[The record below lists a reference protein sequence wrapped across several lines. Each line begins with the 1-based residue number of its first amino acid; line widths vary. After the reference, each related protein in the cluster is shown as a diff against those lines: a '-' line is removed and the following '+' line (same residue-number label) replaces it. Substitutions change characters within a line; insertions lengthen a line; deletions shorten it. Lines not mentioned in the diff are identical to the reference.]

1 MIHNSEILFPLTYE
15 ESLTQNSAGKIL
27 FPSLLPISQFD
38 DLIQNASILPK
49 IATSK
54 KFSSQSSRENMKKC
68 SSQELSTGEKCC
80 QNVNPKR
87 SQIQG
92 IYSSSINIGGLMEE
106 NSTPNNDENTLN
118 YADRTKDNHSDKL
131 FNKNNGFQKHISY
144 PYNSFHQY
152 EAGVIQPL
160 HYFSQNDNKM
170 NCQNHMVQCSAS
182 QPIDYNMIHQM
193 QFLSQIVAPNMLTTN
208 NSNKHVV
215 PLPSLSQQVSGYN
228 GKFFAQGWAAQFL
241 GKISH
246 TLNDPLNLIV
256 NPIELSF
263 LPKEIWLVQNV
274 PLRIVLQTF
283 FKARSTKNLR
293 FEHKL
298 WNALSLTKNYPEL
311 VSIVGI
317 YWVSHDVIK
326 VHRDLFGSLINVTK
340 PSAALFNNQGSFIT
354 HGFIEISKQEAL
366 SFGVCSEW
374 VEDVDE
380 YCIRLFRH
388 SSGLLKATSTRS
400 DIYTCRWNK

>member
-1 MIHNSEILFPLTYE
+1 MPMTAPSHQTSEKVDYLQGNFTSFQNVKPVPLGISSDAAPNNMQIHKLQQLQMQMEIMQQEIQNVAQQIQTQPQNQIPESHPAFPAIPANIQQIQMAQSQGHNS
-15 ESLTQNSAGKIL
+15 
-27 FPSLLPISQFD
+27 
-38 DLIQNASILPK
+38 
-49 IATSK
+49 
-54 KFSSQSSRENMKKC
+54 
-68 SSQELSTGEKCC
+68 
-80 QNVNPKR
+80 
-87 SQIQG
+87 
-92 IYSSSINIGGLMEE
+92 
-106 NSTPNNDENTLN
+106 
-118 YADRTKDNHSDKL
+118 
-131 FNKNNGFQKHISY
+131 
-144 PYNSFHQY
+144 
-152 EAGVIQPL
+152 
-160 HYFSQNDNKM
+160 
-170 NCQNHMVQCSAS
+170 
-182 QPIDYNMIHQM
+182 IHQSIARSIQTCIPTSVYNHVNVM
-193 QFLSQIVAPNMLTTN
+193 HPTNYLAVAP
-208 NSNKHVV
+208 
-215 PLPSLSQQVSGYN
+215 PLNFRPSSLSGR
-228 GKFFAQGWAAQFL
+228 F
-241 GKISH
+241 
-246 TLNDPLNLIV
+246 DPLDLIV